1 MRAAGWLACVWRAGS
16 GFMCERGTLCA
27 AGMGWGVCVAGMS
40 WMMCVM
46 CRKYIAVLKKEEI
59 VYA

>member
-1 MRAAGWLACVWRAGS
+1 
-16 GFMCERGTLCA
+16 MCERGILCA
-27 AGMGWGVCVAGMS
+27 AGMGWGGLCVAGMS